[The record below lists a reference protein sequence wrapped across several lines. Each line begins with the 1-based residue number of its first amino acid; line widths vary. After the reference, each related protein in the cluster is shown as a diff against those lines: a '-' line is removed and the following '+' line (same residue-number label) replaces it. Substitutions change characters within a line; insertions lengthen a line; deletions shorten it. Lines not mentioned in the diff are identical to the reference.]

1 MHTLNG
7 EKMRFLHKDTIQI
20 SLKTYVTFK
29 GARSEFLFIYLFFIF
44 EKEWSKLYYTQHT
57 LFESE

>member
-1 MHTLNG
+1 
-7 EKMRFLHKDTIQI
+7 MRFLHKDTIQI

-44 EKEWSKLYYTQHT
+44 KKEWSELYYTQHT